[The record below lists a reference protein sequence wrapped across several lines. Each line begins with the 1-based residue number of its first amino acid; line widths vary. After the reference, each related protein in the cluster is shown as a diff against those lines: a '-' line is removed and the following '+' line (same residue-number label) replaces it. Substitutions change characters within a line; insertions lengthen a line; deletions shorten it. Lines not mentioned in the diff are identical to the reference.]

1 MNICMSHSQR
11 AGVGR
16 AREIVT
22 TKKAVRGRKMALAV
36 ASIAYILSTQID
48 AHVPGEMERF
58 HVI

>member
-1 MNICMSHSQR
+1 MSHSQR